1 MKHIKLLFLIFIS
14 IFLQGCNFNS
24 ARYINFEESP
34 SSSYYTEKIKEHLSK
49 DSNYTLDVFDTNLYK
64 YFKVDDE
71 DLDILKNFVNN
82 LSDEDFLDEF
92 TFENKEKFRVIV
104 TFSDEK
110 YIIKVYDKD
119 TCSITPW
126 DGNYSEDIINM
137 SNLPTHFNL
146 YDFCNYVQHKK

>member
-1 MKHIKLLFLIFIS
+1 MKNRLYTTYFKGIDVDLFPTNYIDLI
-14 IFLQGCNFNS
+14 NNVK
-24 ARYINFEESP
+24 FEEYLNKIGYKNSKFQIQ
-34 SSSYYTEKIKEHLSK
+34 TIEK
-49 DSNYTLDVFDTNLYK
+49 
-64 YFKVDDE
+64 
-71 DLDILKNFVNN
+71 ILKNFVNN